1 MSVVGDVIHPPNA
14 SIRHT
19 LLLWLSVGILA
30 GIVLAGSMIYVQA
43 REQANQLFDYQMKQ
57 LVASLPSQSYAPLI
71 PTRPE
76 LSNIQEDII
85 IQIWDTNGLR
95 IYHSHDT
102 SALPQRAELGFSD
115 FSSHGT
121 AWRVYSAQLGDTV
134 VQVAQPL
141 RARLELAARLA
152 LKTVAP
158 LLLILPFLAALIW
171 VTVGRSLSAVQRAA
185 SDVQSRDAG
194 ALTPISETGVPR
206 EVQPLTQALN
216 ALLQRL
222 DTAIKAQRNF
232 IADAAHELKTPLTA
246 LKLQILL
253 AERAAGG
260 QQRDEAFADLKQ
272 GLERAIHLVQQLL
285 TLARQEPGAV
295 EHIPEA
301 VDMQALVH
309 GAISDFAM
317 AAADKNIDLGIRTE
331 MPAQLMGHPDSLRI
345 LLNNLLDNAIR
356 YSPQGSTV
364 DVSLFADQHTVS
376 VSVQDNGPGIPEGDL
391 SRVFDRFYRVPG
403 AASKGTGLGLAIV
416 RQIVDGHGG
425 EVVLTNTGKGLLVR
439 VTFNKLP
446 LPVPT
451 GD

>member
-1 MSVVGDVIHPPNA
+1 MSAADKLIHPEN
-14 SIRHT
+14 SSVRRS
-19 LLLWLSVGILA
+19 LLLWLSIGILA
-30 GIVLAGSMIYVQA
+30 GIVFAGSMIYVQV

-85 IQIWDTNGLR
+85 IQIWDTHGLR
-95 IYHSHDT
+95 IYHSHDS
-102 SALPQRAELGFSD
+102 SALPQRAELGFSN
-115 FSSHGT
+115 FSAQGT
-121 AWRVYSAQLGDTV
+121 TWRIYSAQLGDTI

-141 RARLELAARLA
+141 SARLELAARLA

-158 LLLILPFLAALIW
+158 LLLILPFLAGLIW

-194 ALTPISETGVPR
+194 ALTPISEAGVPQ
-206 EVQPLTQALN
+206 EVQPLTKALN

-222 DTAIKAQRNF
+222 DTSIKAQRNF

-253 AERAAGG
+253 AERAADDGAR
-260 QQRDEAFADLKQ
+260 QEAFTDLKQ

-295 EHIPEA
+295 EEA
-301 VDMQALVH
+301 PAPVDLQALVH
-309 GAISDFAM
+309 GAIGDFAM

-331 MPAQLMGHPDSLRI
+331 MPAQLMGNPDSLRI
-345 LLNNLLDNAIR
+345 LMNNLLDNAIR
-356 YSPQGSTV
+356 YSPPGSTV
-364 DVSLFADQHTVS
+364 DVSLLADAGS
-376 VSVQDNGPGIPEGDL
+376 VVISVQDNGPGIPEADL

-403 AASKGTGLGLAIV
+403 SNAKGTGLGLAIV
-416 RQIVDGHGG
+416 RRIVEGQGG
-425 EVVLTNTGKGLLVR
+425 EVVLTNTGKGLLVTVR
-439 VTFNKLP
+439 LGGGQP
-446 LPVPT
+446 
-451 GD
+451 

>member
-1 MSVVGDVIHPPNA
+1 MNAVNNILHPRNTSV
-14 SIRHT
+14 RRT

-30 GIVLAGSMIYVQA
+30 GIVFAGSMIYVQA

-76 LSNIQEDII
+76 LSNMQEDII
-85 IQIWDTNGLR
+85 IQIWDSNGLR

-102 SALPQRAELGFSD
+102 SALPQRAELGFSN
-115 FSSHGT
+115 FSARGT
-121 AWRVYSAQLGDTV
+121 TWRVYSAQLGDTI

-171 VTVGRSLSAVQRAA
+171 VSVGRSLSAVQRAA

-194 ALTPISETGVPR
+194 TLTPISEVGVPQ

-222 DTAIKAQRNF
+222 DTSIKAQRNF

-253 AERAAGG
+253 AERAGDG
-260 QQRDEAFADLKQ
+260 PQREEAFADLKQ
-272 GLERAIHLVQQLL
+272 GLERAVHLVQQLL

-295 EHIPEA
+295 EQTPVP
-301 VDMQALVH
+301 VDLQALVH
-309 GAISDFAM
+309 GAISDVAM
-317 AAADKNIDLGIRTE
+317 AATAKGIDIGLRAE
-331 MPAQLMGHPDSLRI
+331 KPAHVMGHPDGLRI

-364 DVSLFADQHTVS
+364 DVSLIVDQHTAS
-376 VSVQDNGPGIPEGDL
+376 ITVQDNGPGIPEGDL

-403 AASKGTGLGLAIV
+403 AADKGTGLGLAIV
-416 RQIVDGHGG
+416 KQIAEGHGA
-425 EVVLTNTGKGLLVR
+425 EVGLTNTGQGLLVR
-439 VTFNKLP
+439 VAFDR
-446 LPVPT
+446 VSR
-451 GD
+451 